1 VNFLIIGGLLAI
13 GIVAILGAIL
23 LSRGEPRTERTR
35 NARPANPIPPTTLVE
50 GSGIDRPNDALPSGE
65 KSLVS
70 QEGLRPMLNGQFHEL
85 AGEIH
90 SLHQQAW
97 HLEQRLNALANMVD
111 QVQRTQSSHTNSEEE
126 AYHASSDNTP
136 R

>member
-23 LSRGEPRTERTR
+23 LSRGEPHTD
-35 NARPANPIPPTTLVE
+35 AKKGRPTSQTTLME
-50 GSGIDRPNDALPSGE
+50 GSGLDLPNNALPPAE

-70 QEGLRPMLNGQFHEL
+70 AEDLRPILNGQFHEL

-90 SLHQQAW
+90 TLHHQAW
-97 HLEQRLNALANMVD
+97 QLEQRLSTLAAMVD
-111 QVQRTQSSHTNSEEE
+111 QVERTQNNQTSDEEE
-126 AYHASSDNTP
+126 TQQTPSDNIP

>member
-1 VNFLIIGGLLAI
+1 MNFLIIGGLLAI

-23 LSRGEPRTERTR
+23 LSRGESRAERTR
-35 NARPANPIPPTTLVE
+35 NAQPVNPNPPTTLVE
-50 GSGIDRPNDALPSGE
+50 GSNLDRPNDALPSGE
-65 KSLVS
+65 KALVS
-70 QEGLRPMLNGQFHEL
+70 QEGLRPMLNGQFQEL

-97 HLEQRLNALANMVD
+97 HLEQRLNTLANMVD

-126 AYHASSDNTP
+126 TYHTSSDNTP

>member
-1 VNFLIIGGLLAI
+1 VNFLIIGGLLVI

-35 NARPANPIPPTTLVE
+35 NAQPADHNPPSTLVE
-50 GSGIDRPNDALPSGE
+50 GNSLERPNDALPSGE

-70 QEGLRPMLNGQFHEL
+70 QEGLRPILNGQFHEL

-90 SLHQQAW
+90 SLHQQAR
-97 HLEQRLNALANMVD
+97 HLEQRLSTLASMVD
-111 QVQRTQSSHTNSEEE
+111 QVERIQSSHTNSEEE
-126 AYHASSDNTP
+126 TYHTSSDNTP
-136 R
+136 K